1 MVLLVFLVH
10 LELGTHCTHHCIQR
24 FRLLGFLG
32 FLGFVKTCPGPA
44 VEATDP
50 TRCFA
55 SEILVHRATLGI
67 LGFLLASLHDPAR
80 MRFVKQGHH
89 TSMQNDIQ
97 HWHIGKAP
105 VILAAVG
112 SSWQLTLGL
121 IISSPHAWKTSGI
134 LYTVTFTSMCQD
146 PMDVFLGMTD
156 FLVPVLGF
164 ILAVGI
170 GRRSTCL
177 PPRTGGANCVDDV
190 LHRVAEARRWTSLH
204 RSFLGFGHL
213 LDISGLRM
221 KIG

>member
-24 FRLLGFLG
+24 FRLLG

-164 ILAVGI
+164 ILISLPLASADAAPAS
-170 GRRSTCL
+170 RR
-177 PPRTGGANCVDDV
+177 A
-190 LHRVAEARRWTSLH
+190 RVARTVSMTCCTEWPRRGAGPLCIV
-204 RSFLGFGHL
+204 RSSA
-213 LDISGLRM
+213 LDIS
-221 KIG
+221 